1 MTVAAACR
9 PGAVVTGGSR
19 GIGAAV
25 AVALA
30 ADGYDVVLSYR
41 TRADEAADVVRACES
56 HGVRATAVCADAGT
70 DEGVA
75 ALFAAADDHLD
86 ELRVLV
92 NNAGVLP
99 APSTIEGIDRDRVMG
114 VMALNAVGPLLHA
127 RAAVRRMSTASGGAG
142 GVVVSISS
150 RAAVRGAAGE
160 FLDYGM
166 SKAAVDLMTVGLAQE
181 VAACGIRVV
190 GVRPGLIDTDM
201 NASQPDRLERLLS
214 TVPLQR
220 AGTAWEVAEAVRWL
234 ASPAAGYITGV
245 TLDVSGGR

>member
-1 MTVAAACR
+1 MAPLATRR

-30 ADGYDVVLSYR
+30 GDGYDVVLSYR
-41 TRADEAADVVRACES
+41 SRADEAAGVVSACES
-56 HGVRATAVCADAGT
+56 RGVRAVAVCADAGT
-70 DEGVA
+70 DEGLA
-75 ALFAAADDHLD
+75 DLFRAVDTHLDHLR
-86 ELRVLV
+86 LLV

-99 APSTIEGIDRDRVMG
+99 EAATIDGIDRERAMRL
-114 VMALNAVGPLLHA
+114 MATNAVGPLLHA
-127 RAAVRRMSTASGGAG
+127 REAVRRMSTAMGGPG
-142 GVVVSISS
+142 GVIVSISS

-160 FLDYGM
+160 FLDYAM
-166 SKAAVDLMTVGLAQE
+166 SKAAVDLMTIGLAQE
-181 VAACGIRVV
+181 AAADGIRVV

-201 NASQPDRLERLLS
+201 NSGQPGRIERLIS

-220 AGTAWEVAEAVRWL
+220 VGTAQEVAEAVRWL
-234 ASPAAGYITGV
+234 ASPAASYITGV

>member
-1 MTVAAACR
+1 MTAAARSR

-25 AVALA
+25 AKALA
-30 ADGYDVVLSYR
+30 GDGYDIVLSYR
-41 TRADEAADVVRACES
+41 SRADEAADVVRACEA
-56 HGVRATAVCADAGT
+56 HGVRALAVCADAGT
-70 DEGVA
+70 DEGVT
-75 ALFAAADDHLD
+75 ALFAAADAHLN

-99 APSTIEGIDRDRVMG
+99 VAATVDGIDRDRAMG
-114 VMALNAVGPLLHA
+114 VMAINAVGPLLHA
-127 RAAVRRMSTASGGAG
+127 RAAVRRMSTVNGGSG

-150 RAAVRGAAGE
+150 RAAVRGGAGE

-201 NASQPDRLERLLS
+201 NAAQPERLERLVP

-220 AGTAWEVAEAVRWL
+220 TGTAWEVAEAVRWL